1 MLWARLLAYVT
12 GTVNQE
18 LLLRNEYLAAENRIL
33 KAQIKGRLLL
43 SDGEKVTL
51 AEIAHRL
58 GRKALEDVAAT
69 AKPDTILGWYR
80 KLIAK
85 KFDGSRFRQRVGR
98 PRVAEE
104 IERLVVRMAKENPS
118 WGYDRIVGALAN
130 LGHRL
135 SDQTVGNIL
144 RRHGLSPA
152 PKRNQTVSWK
162 DFIRSHRDVLVG
174 MDFFTAEV
182 LTLKGLLTYYVLFL
196 IQLETRRV
204 SLVGFTP
211 YPDQEWMEQQ
221 ARNMTMEE
229 WGCLRGCRYLLHD
242 RDAKFCE
249 SFRELIESGSVK
261 PLRLPARS
269 PNLNSYAERWVRS
282 VKEEC
287 LAKLILLGEASLRRA
302 LQQYLLYYHEERN
315 HQGKGNRIL
324 FPLRTEARRDAGAV
338 RCRERLGG
346 LLKYYERQ
354 AA

>member
-1 MLWARLLAYVT
+1 MIWAQLLAYVT
-12 GTVNQE
+12 GTVDQE

-43 SDGEKVTL
+43 SEEEKATL

-58 GRKALEDVAAT
+58 GRKALEEVAAT

-80 KLIAK
+80 RLIAN
-85 KFDGSRFRQRVGR
+85 KFNGSRFRKRVGR
-98 PRVAEE
+98 PRIAEE

-152 PKRNQTVSWK
+152 PKRKQTVSWK
-162 DFIRSHRDVLVG
+162 DFIRTHRDVLVG
-174 MDFFTAEV
+174 MDFFTTEV
-182 LTLKGLLTYYVLFL
+182 LTLKGLLTYYVLFF
-196 IQLETRRV
+196 IHLETRRV

-221 ARNMTMEE
+221 ARNLTMEE
-229 WGCLRGCRYLLHD
+229 WGWLRGCRYLLHD
-242 RDAKFCE
+242 RDTKFCE
-249 SFRELIESGSVK
+249 SFRELIESGSVN
-261 PLRLPARS
+261 PIRLPARS

-287 LAKLILLGEASLRRA
+287 LAKLILFGESSLRRA
-302 LQQYLLYYHEERN
+302 LEQYLLHYHEERN

-324 FPLRTEARRDAGAV
+324 FPFQTKARRKEGAV
-338 RCRERLGG
+338 QCRERLGG
-346 LLKYYERQ
+346 LLRYYERE

>member
-12 GTVNQE
+12 GTINQE

-33 KAQIKGRLLL
+33 RGKIKGRLLL

-58 GRKALEDVAAT
+58 GRMALEDVAAT
-69 AKPDTILGWYR
+69 AKPNTILGWYR
-80 KLIAK
+80 KLIAN
-85 KFDGSRFRQRVGR
+85 KFNGSRFRKRVGR

-104 IERLVVRMAKENPS
+104 IERLVVRMANENPS

-144 RRHGLSPA
+144 RRHGISPA
-152 PKRNQTVSWK
+152 PKRKQTVSWK

-182 LTLKGLLTYYVLFL
+182 LTLKGLLTYYVLFF
-196 IQLETRRV
+196 IHLETRRV
-204 SLVGFTP
+204 NLAGFTP
-211 YPDQEWMEQQ
+211 CPDQDWMEQQ
-221 ARNMTMEE
+221 ARNMTMEQ
-229 WGCLRGCRYLLHD
+229 WGYLRGCRYLLHD

-261 PLRLPARS
+261 PIRLPARS

-287 LAKLILLGEASLRRA
+287 LAKLILVGESSLRRA
-302 LQQYLLYYHEERN
+302 LQQYLLHYHEERN
-315 HQGKGNRIL
+315 RSPQAFR
-324 FPLRTEARRDAGAV
+324 PSSVQLRAE
-338 RCRERLGG
+338 
-346 LLKYYERQ
+346 
-354 AA
+354 